1 MRKLYLLMDEW
12 DNDRNFLGGELDL
25 LCDRYDV
32 TIICNSASVMKN
44 DRAAYHIYR
53 RGSVLP
59 AVTGFLRML
68 TDPDFYG
75 ELGRVLKEKA
85 GKGVKLSETV
95 RFYLNAYMFARYMKK
110 NGFLEDGAIYYS
122 YWFFWK
128 CYAIT
133 HEINK
138 YPNSRVFTR
147 THQYDLYDHALASGY
162 QPFKLPMDEKL
173 ECIVF
178 IAEYGRDYYLKKYD
192 KEKGDKYKLYYLG
205 TRSAD
210 KLTEYR
216 RQDPLTLVSCSSIIE
231 RKRVARIA
239 EALALVDDVN
249 IRWIHFGS
257 GAGEEELRN
266 LSRRLLD
273 CKDNISYELKGYV
286 KNEVLHDFYRV
297 NTVDAFITASSSEG
311 NPVSVME
318 AMSYGIPVIAPDI
331 CNFANMINGCGI
343 LVSAECTGEEL
354 AAAIREMFK
363 MPEDKYLKL
372 RDKSRAGWQV
382 DFDADVNNLKF
393 VEEVVGRM

>member
-44 DRAAYHIYR
+44 DRASYHIYR

-59 AVTGFLRML
+59 AVAGFLRML
-68 TDPDFYG
+68 TDGDFYG
-75 ELGRVLKEKA
+75 EVSRVLKEKT
-85 GKGVKLSETV
+85 GKGVKLSETI
-95 RFYLNAYMFARYMKK
+95 RFYLNAYMFSRYMKK

-133 HEINK
+133 HEIDK

-162 QPFKLPMDEKL
+162 QPFKEPMDEKL

-178 IAEYGRDYYLKKYD
+178 IAEYGLDYYLKKYN
-192 KEKGDKYKLYYLG
+192 KEKSDKYKLYYLG
-205 TRSAD
+205 THSAET
-210 KLTEYR
+210 LRAYR
-216 RQDPLTLVSCSSIIE
+216 RKEPLVLVSCSSIIE
-231 RKRVARIA
+231 RKRVTRIA

-257 GAGEEELRN
+257 GTGEEELRN
-266 LSRRLLD
+266 LSHRLLD
-273 CKDNISYELKGYV
+273 GKDNISYELKGYV
-286 KNEVLHDFYRV
+286 KNEALHDFYRE
-297 NTVDAFITASSSEG
+297 NRIDAFITSSSSEG

-318 AMSYGIPVIAPDI
+318 AMSYGIPVIAPNI
-331 CNFANMINGCGI
+331 CNFANMINDCGI

-354 AAAIREMFK
+354 AAAITEMFR
-363 MPEDKYLKL
+363 MPEDRYLKL
-372 RDKSRAGWQV
+372 RDKSRVRWQN

-393 VEEVVGRM
+393 VGEVVGRM